1 MRTLVTGGA
10 GFIGSHLV
18 DALAA
23 RGDEVSVVDDLSTGR
38 LENLEAALARGAA
51 VHRVDIRDAETLAAA
66 VAAVR
71 PDAIL
76 HLAAQMDVRRSV
88 ADPAF
93 DARTNIEGTINVL
106 EAARA
111 AGARV
116 VNVSTGGAMY
126 GDVDTIP
133 TPETVE
139 PLPEAPY
146 GQSKYCAERYVRL
159 YERLHGVRG
168 VTLRL
173 GNVYGPRQDP
183 HGEAGVVAIFCG
195 LVDRG
200 ERPTIYGAGTQTRDY
215 VYVAD
220 VVDGLLAALDRR
232 DAAREYN
239 VGTGRASSVLDIVAA
254 LAPHAANGFAPRFAD
269 ARPGEIEH
277 SCLDVARA
285 RAELGFTARIGL
297 ADGLRRTLAWTRER
311 AAAPVAA

>member
-38 LENLEAALARGAA
+38 LETLEAALARGAA

-66 VAAVR
+66 VAAAR

-200 ERPTIYGAGTQTRDY
+200 ERPTVYGAGTQTRDY